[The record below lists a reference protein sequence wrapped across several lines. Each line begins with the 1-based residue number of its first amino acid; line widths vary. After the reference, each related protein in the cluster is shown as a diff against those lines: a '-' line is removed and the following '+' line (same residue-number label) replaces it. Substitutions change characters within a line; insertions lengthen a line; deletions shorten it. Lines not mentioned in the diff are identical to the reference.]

1 MLSAVQFAAVV
12 GSDVQWLYNS
22 SRLLSRPLA
31 RTPDDAR
38 WWRLVRLIHADVG
51 LPLRSAGAIADAAIR
66 PGASPSR
73 LRLNATPDGALL
85 LHLDLDR
92 FLSTFAASLASALVF
107 SSGNPRGRPRK
118 KALLSP
124 ISPSASPTPSG
135 RFGAALRALSAHH
148 VEFTNL
154 GEVGGVQRLAYATA
168 PKNIERLAALLAT
181 WTPYPRGIAPGF
193 PFHLDA
199 PTLRVVPRLPLATSE
214 GSIDL
219 QPQR

>member
-1 MLSAVQFAAVV
+1 MVV

-22 SRLLSRPLA
+22 SRQLSRPLA
-31 RTPDDAR
+31 KTAVDAQ

-66 PGASPSR
+66 PGSAPSR

-85 LHLDLDR
+85 LQLDLDR
-92 FLSTFAASLASALVF
+92 FFSTFAAALSSALVF
-107 SSGNPRGRPRK
+107 SNGNPRGRPRR

-124 ISPSASPTPSG
+124 ISPVASPTPSG

-154 GEVGGVQRLAYATA
+154 GDASGVLRLAYATP
-168 PKNIERLAALLAT
+168 PKNIERLVALLST
-181 WTPYPRGIAPGF
+181 WAPYPRGIEPGF
-193 PFHLDA
+193 PFHMDA
-199 PTLRVVPRLPLATSE
+199 ATLRVVPKLPLMSSE

-219 QPQR
+219 QPRL